1 MCFSFHTNAMEAAS
15 SSSDGSVPPRDTR
28 RSKLE
33 ATGILVSPKLQWAP
47 LWNLLDWTDCGQH
60 RFVVRLLI
68 TIWCTCTESETL
80 LSQKTENSQL
90 YSSITLKSES
100 HIYCFLCTKK

>member
-1 MCFSFHTNAMEAAS
+1 MEAAS

-47 LWNLLDWTDCGQH
+47 LWNQLDWTDCGRH
-60 RFVVRLLI
+60 RIVVVRLLI
-68 TIWCTCTESETL
+68 TI
-80 LSQKTENSQL
+80 
-90 YSSITLKSES
+90 
-100 HIYCFLCTKK
+100 